1 MTRQLQ
7 CALSPC
13 ARQSMTCFP
22 CVTDDGK
29 VILVQIALLYKAM
42 DGVEYCA
49 FRDDDEEGS
58 NGVAYQIQADKRLL
72 NGTDSY
78 SSLLEAISTSRN
90 KGFLTIVSQLP
101 NKRIT
106 GASFG
111 LAVAVECCRPG
122 KFPGVAFTGF
132 VSNMNEDDGTYRIHE
147 IDNVL
152 AKIAGCRKAGV
163 PLIVPYNE
171 QVSTVKR
178 NIVTPKDV
186 CRGLTEEDYMCT
198 TWAAYSLL
206 EAMVMADMTSK
217 IRRG

>member
-1 MTRQLQ
+1 MTL
-7 CALSPC
+7 
-13 ARQSMTCFP
+13 FP
-22 CVTDDGK
+22 CVTNEGQ
-29 VILVQIALLYKAM
+29 VILVQIALLSRELE
-42 DGVEYCA
+42 GVEYCV
-49 FRDDDEEGS
+49 FRDDDEEGP
-58 NGVAYQIQADKRLL
+58 NGAAYQIQADKRLL

-90 KGFLTIVSQLP
+90 RGFLTIVSEMP

-152 AKIAGCRKAGV
+152 VKIAGCRKAGI
-163 PLIVPYNE
+163 PLVVPYNE
-171 QVSTVKR
+171 HVSTVKR
-178 NIVTPKDV
+178 SIVTPKDV
-186 CRGLTEEDYMCT
+186 CRGLTAEDCECM

-206 EAMVMADMTSK
+206 EAFAMAEWS
-217 IRRG
+217 IRVRRSY